1 MAPIIQVAIGILFVF
16 SVLSL
21 LVTQMN
27 TFIGNLL
34 NWRAKNLK
42 EGVVLLIGDKELQ
55 AKVLAHPL
63 IQLVD
68 ARLHS
73 LTLAEPVPS
82 DDPNKGMAPNYDD
95 IINAPTTKV
104 TNIEPSTFV
113 EALISILSS
122 QGGTAIFDLVQQ
134 GIDALP
140 NDDLKIRLRQQLRDL
155 KSFSDTD
162 TSQLRETILKIEDPD
177 QRNLL
182 SYALESAEDAL
193 GQLSVKS
200 GQMIPLLEG
209 VNRIGDRLFRDAV
222 KTILTTAQSLDD
234 ARTKLECWF
243 NDGMSRTSE
252 LYKRKIAYVS
262 LIVGFVLAA
271 VLNVDTMQLAKS
283 LWNDQSLRQ
292 SVAAV
297 AQTAVQQNTLAIPTA
312 VPPSSTTP
320 NAGEPSAAATPNPDA
335 KTATIDSAI
344 ALQQTLNDLLSL
356 NLPIGWEYV
365 NVNEQLRQECV
376 TSFGTATVSD
386 DEINSCVQNSIQTQI
401 DSGLGDPR
409 DNSRNFW
416 TLLPGSGNWLAN
428 FIWKIIGLLV
438 TAIAAAQGA
447 PFWFD
452 LLRRLTGGSSGQ
464 SAPSINVSPPVVNV
478 AAPPA
483 PVINLTNAVPQPP
496 PAETVY
502 RNPDILMPDDTNVG

>member
-16 SVLSL
+16 SLLSL

-42 EGVVLLIGDKELQ
+42 EGVLLLIGDKELQ

-73 LTLAEPVPS
+73 LGLAELNALP
-82 DDPNKGMAPNYDD
+82 DKGMTTNYDD
-95 IINAPTTKV
+95 IIDAPTTKV

-122 QGGTAIFDLVQQ
+122 QGGTAIFDLVEQ

-140 NDDLKIRLRQQLRDL
+140 NDDNKLRLRQQLRDL

-162 TSQLRETILKIEDPD
+162 TTQLRESIMRLPDGD

-182 SYALESAEDAL
+182 SYALESAEDTL
-193 GQLSVKS
+193 GRLSVKS

-209 VNRIGDRLFRDAV
+209 INKISDQLFRDAI
-222 KTILTTAQSLDD
+222 KTILTTAQSLED
-234 ARTKLECWF
+234 ARTKLEGWF

-252 LYKRKIAYVS
+252 LYKSKIAYVS
-262 LIVGFVLAA
+262 FFVGLTLA
-271 VLNVDTMQLAKS
+271 VILNVDTLLLAKT
-283 LWNDQSLRQ
+283 LWNDQSLRE
-292 SVAAV
+292 SVAQV
-297 AQTAVQQNTLAIPTA
+297 AKTAVEQNAIPTP
-312 VPPSSTTP
+312 VPPTTP
-320 NAGEPSAAATPNPDA
+320 GTTTPDPQAATVQ
-335 KTATIDSAI
+335 SADE
-344 ALQQTLNDLLSL
+344 LQKTLNTLLSL
-356 NLPIGWEYV
+356 NLPIGWEFT
-365 NVNEQLRQECV
+365 NVNDQLRQDCIE
-376 TSFGTATVSD
+376 TFGTATMND
-386 DEINSCVQNSIQTQI
+386 TELDYCVQRSIQSQI

-409 DNSRNFW
+409 DNARNFW
-416 TLLPGSGNWLAN
+416 TLLPGSGNWLSN
-428 FIWKIIGLLV
+428 LIWKIVGLLV

-452 LLRRLTGGSSGQ
+452 LLRRLTGGNSNTQ
-464 SAPSINVSPPVVNV
+464 SAPTVNVTTPAASAPVVNV
-478 AAPPA
+478 TNTIPPQEQA
-483 PVINLTNAVPQPP
+483 QP
-496 PAETVY
+496 VY
-502 RNPDILMPDDTNVG
+502 RISSDILMPDDTSVG

>member
-16 SVLSL
+16 SIISL

-27 TFIGNLL
+27 TFISNLL

-42 EGVVLLIGDKELQ
+42 EGVILLIGDKELQ
-55 AKVLAHPL
+55 AKILAHPL

-73 LTLAEPVPS
+73 LTLAEPTAS
-82 DDPNKGMAPNYDD
+82 ADPNKGMASNYDD

-104 TNIEPSTFV
+104 TSIEPSTFV

-122 QGGTAIFDLVQQ
+122 QGGTAIFDLVEQ

-140 NDDLKIRLRQQLRDL
+140 NDDLKLRLRQEIRDL

-162 TSQLRETILKIEDPD
+162 TTQLRQTILQVPDND

-193 GQLSVKS
+193 GRASVKS

-209 VNRIGDRLFRDAV
+209 INKIGDQIFRDAI

-234 ARTKLECWF
+234 ARNKLECWF
-243 NDGMSRTSE
+243 NDGMYRTSD
-252 LYKRKIAYVS
+252 LYRTKIAYVS
-262 LIVGFVLAA
+262 FFIGLAIALI
-271 VLNVDTMQLAKS
+271 LNIDTLHLSKT
-283 LWNDQSLRQ
+283 LWNDQTLRA

-297 AQTAVQQNTLAIPTA
+297 AQKAVENNSITTTPSATPTAPTGSTSSSSDAVAATADSAKALQNTLT
-312 VPPSSTTP
+312 
-320 NAGEPSAAATPNPDA
+320 
-335 KTATIDSAI
+335 
-344 ALQQTLNDLLSL
+344 DLLSL

-365 NVNEQLRQECV
+365 NVNDQLKQECV
-376 TSFGTATVSD
+376 ASFGTATVSD
-386 DEINSCVQNSIQTQI
+386 DEIESCVQNSIQSQI

-409 DNSRNFW
+409 DNGRNFW
-416 TLLPGSGNWLAN
+416 TLLPGSGNWLTN
-428 FIWKIIGLLV
+428 LIWKVIGIVV

-452 LLRRLTGGSSGQ
+452 LLKRLTGGNQSSQ
-464 SAPSINVSPPVVNV
+464 AAPVINV

-483 PVINLTNAVPQPP
+483 PVVNITAPAPVVQAPP
-496 PAETVY
+496 EPETIY

>member
-16 SVLSL
+16 SIISL

-42 EGVVLLIGDKELQ
+42 EGVMLLVGDKELQ
-55 AKVLAHPL
+55 AKILAHPL

-73 LTLAEPVPS
+73 LNLAEPTAS
-82 DDPNKGMAPNYDD
+82 ADPNKGMAAKYDD
-95 IINAPTTKV
+95 IINAPITKV
-104 TNIEPSTFV
+104 ANIEPSTFV

-122 QGGTAIFDLVQQ
+122 QGGTAIFDLVEQ

-140 NDDLKIRLRQQLRDL
+140 NDDNKLHLRQQLRDL

-162 TSQLRETILKIEDPD
+162 TTQLRDTIMQLPDGD

-193 GQLSVKS
+193 GRASVKS

-209 VNRIGDRLFRDAV
+209 INKIGDQLFRDAL
-222 KTILTTAQSLDD
+222 KTILTTAQSLED

-243 NDGMSRTSE
+243 NDGMGRASDLYRT
-252 LYKRKIAYVS
+252 KIAYTS
-262 LIVGFVLAA
+262 FIIGLIIAV
-271 VLNVDTMQLAKS
+271 VLNIDTLHLAKS
-283 LWNDQSLRQ
+283 LWNDQTLRET
-292 SVAAV
+292 VAAV
-297 AQTAVQQNTLAIPTA
+297 ANNAVQNNTLGIATAEAPSASTSPDQPLVTPTPDPKQA
-312 VPPSSTTP
+312 TI
-320 NAGEPSAAATPNPDA
+320 ESAAAVQ
-335 KTATIDSAI
+335 KTIT
-344 ALQQTLNDLLSL
+344 DLLSL
-356 NLPIGWEYV
+356 NLPIGWEYT
-365 NVNEQLRQECV
+365 NVTSDLRQQCIA
-376 TSFGTATVSD
+376 SFGTATMSD
-386 DEINSCVQNSIQTQI
+386 ADIDSCVQNSIQSSI
-401 DSGLGDPR
+401 DSGVGDPR

-416 TLLPGSGNWLAN
+416 TLLPGSGNWLTN
-428 FIWKIIGLLV
+428 LIWKIIGLVV

-452 LLRRLTGGSSGQ
+452 LLRRITGGSNNQ
-464 SAPSINVSPPVVNV
+464 SAPTINVAAAPPPVVNITT
-478 AAPPA
+478 PA
-483 PVINLTNAVPQPP
+483 PVVPLPP
-496 PAETVY
+496 PEPETLY
-502 RNPDILMPDDTNVG
+502 RNADILMPDDTNVG

>member
-73 LTLAEPVPS
+73 LTLAEPTPS

-162 TSQLRETILKIEDPD
+162 TSQLRETILQIPDPD

-209 VNRIGDRLFRDAV
+209 VNRIGDRIFRDAV

-262 LIVGFVLAA
+262 FIVGLVLAA

-312 VPPSSTTP
+312 VPPSTTP
-320 NAGEPSAAATPNPDA
+320 NTTEPSATATPSPDA
-335 KTATIDSAI
+335 KAATIDSAI

-365 NVNEQLRQECV
+365 NVNDKLRQECV

-416 TLLPGSGNWLAN
+416 TMLPGSGNWLTN
-428 FIWKIIGLLV
+428 LIWKIIGLLV

-452 LLRRLTGGSSGQ
+452 LLRRLTGGSSSQ
-464 SAPSINVSPPVVNV
+464 SAPSINVAPPVVNV

-483 PVINLTNAVPQPP
+483 PVVNVTNAVPQPP
-496 PAETVY
+496 PAEPVY

>member
-16 SVLSL
+16 SLLSL
-21 LVTQMN
+21 LVTQIN
-27 TFIGNLL
+27 TFVGNLL

-42 EGVVLLIGDKELQ
+42 EGVLLLISDKELQ

-68 ARLHS
+68 ARLRT
-73 LTLAEPVPS
+73 LTLAEPTAEA
-82 DDPNKGMAPNYDD
+82 DKGMAANYDA

-122 QGGTAIFDLVQQ
+122 QGGTAIFDLVEQ

-140 NDDLKIRLRQQLRDL
+140 NDDLKLRLRQQIRDL

-162 TSQLRETILKIEDPD
+162 TSQLHETILQIPDPD

-182 SYALESAEDAL
+182 SYALESAEDTL
-193 GQLSVKS
+193 GRLSVKS

-209 VNRIGDRLFRDAV
+209 INKIGDHLFRDAV

-234 ARTKLECWF
+234 ARNKLENWF

-252 LYKRKIAYVS
+252 LYKSKIAYVS
-262 LIVGFVLAA
+262 FIVGLTLAL
-271 VLNVDTMQLAKS
+271 VLNVDTMLLAKT
-283 LWNDQSLRQ
+283 LWNDQTLRD
-292 SVAAV
+292 SVAQV
-297 AQTAVQQNTLAIPTA
+297 AKTAAEQNTLITPTA
-312 VPPSSTTP
+312 VAPSTDTTIP
-320 NAGEPSAAATPNPDA
+320 ATPTPDVKAATA
-335 KTATIDSAI
+335 QSAEDV
-344 ALQQTLNDLLSL
+344 QKTLNTLLSL
-356 NLPIGWEYV
+356 NLPIGWEYT
-365 NVNEQLRQECV
+365 NVNDQLRQECV
-376 TSFGTATVSD
+376 KSFGTATVSD
-386 DEINSCVQNSIQTQI
+386 ADIDSCVQNTIQSQI
-401 DSGLGDPR
+401 DSGFGDPR

-416 TLLPGSGNWLAN
+416 TMLPGSPNWLTN
-428 FIWKIIGLLV
+428 LIWKLIGLVV

-452 LLRRLTGGSSGQ
+452 LLRRLTGSNNNAQ
-464 SAPSINVSPPVVNV
+464 SAPSVTASPVINV
-478 AAPPA
+478 AAAPA
-483 PVINLTNAVPQPP
+483 PVVTVTNAVPT
-496 PAETVY
+496 PATPEPIY
-502 RNPDILMPDDTNVG
+502 RNAEILMPDDTNVG

>member
-42 EGVVLLIGDKELQ
+42 EGVLLLIGDKELQ
-55 AKVLAHPL
+55 AKILAHPL

-73 LTLAEPVPS
+73 LGLAEPNALPE
-82 DDPNKGMAPNYDD
+82 KGMESNYDD

-122 QGGTAIFDLVQQ
+122 QGGTAIFDLVEQ

-140 NDDLKIRLRQQLRDL
+140 NDDLKIRLRQELRDL

-162 TSQLRETILKIEDPD
+162 TTTLRNTIMQIPDGD
-177 QRNLL
+177 QRNVL
-182 SYALESAEDAL
+182 SYALESAEDSL
-193 GQLSVKS
+193 GRLSVKS
-200 GQMIPLLEG
+200 GQMIPVLEG
-209 VNRIGDRLFRDAV
+209 INKISDKIFQDAL
-222 KTILTTAQSLDD
+222 KTILTTAQNLED
-234 ARTKLECWF
+234 ARNKLESWF

-252 LYKRKIAYVS
+252 LYKSKIAYVS
-262 LIVGFVLAA
+262 FIVGLVLAL
-271 VLNVDTMQLAKS
+271 VLNVDTLQLAKS
-283 LWNDQSLRQ
+283 LWNDQSLRE

-297 AQTAVQQNTLAIPTA
+297 AQNAVQQNTLAIPTPAAPTTPGTQA
-312 VPPSSTTP
+312 VP
-320 NAGEPSAAATPNPDA
+320 ATPTPDA
-335 KTATIDSAI
+335 QTATVESGK
-344 ALQQTLNDLLSL
+344 ALQKTLSDLLSL
-356 NLPIGWEYV
+356 NLPIGWTYS
-365 NVNEQLRQECV
+365 NVNDELRQDCV
-376 TSFGTATVSD
+376 KSFGTATASD
-386 DEINSCVQNSIQTQI
+386 ADMDSCVQNSIQSQI

-409 DNSRNFW
+409 DNPRNFW
-416 TLLPGSGNWLAN
+416 TLLPGSGNWLTN
-428 FIWKIIGLLV
+428 LLWKIIGLVV

-452 LLRRLTGGSSGQ
+452 LLRRIAGGSSSSQ
-464 SAPSINVSPPVVNV
+464 AAPTVNVTTPAAAAPVVNV
-478 AAPPA
+478 TTAAPP
-483 PVINLTNAVPQPP
+483 PPQEP
-496 PAETVY
+496 ETVY
-502 RNPDILMPDDTNVG
+502 RNADILMPDDTSVG